1 MDEGDIFA
9 REKLL
14 IGRERFNEAVKKCVL
29 IAGLGGVGGAC
40 MQSLVRAGI
49 HNFILIKQRDRKS
62 VV

>member
-29 IAGLGGVGGAC
+29 IAGLGGV
-40 MQSLVRAGI
+40 SRI
-49 HNFILIKQRDRKS
+49 
-62 VV
+62 